1 MHNSHCTLLLLLLL
15 PLLAASRVIADPLPG
30 CTVLSLLSMC
40 WAYSEFGRDTQLHL
54 TRLALWEFQRVHHA
68 LPRLH
73 STEDATELLGLVRSI
88 LEQNKA
94 NPLLAVEL
102 DEAVVRNISL
112 YARTEL
118 SPLCALFGGVL
129 AQEITKQAG
138 KYTPITQWFHFDA
151 FELLSPAV
159 PADATPAATRYDNQI
174 AIFGRDFQQRL
185 GRQKTFLV
193 GCGALGC
200 EYMKSFAMMGVGCA
214 GGEITVTDD
223 DRIELSNLS
232 RQFLFR
238 RKHVG
243 LAKSISAGEAAIAMN
258 PALKSALK
266 TLETRVE
273 PKSENIFDDAFWDG
287 LDFVVNA
294 LDNQQARK
302 YTDGKTTLHLKP
314 LFESGT
320 LGTQGMPHAT
330 LVHTLRQTHSTETRY
345 RAGGPLIQ
353 VVCECAACCVLL
365 GSANSV
371 ICLPH
376 LTPSYSE
383 GAVAGEEQGIGP

>member
-1 MHNSHCTLLLLLLL
+1 M
-15 PLLAASRVIADPLPG
+15 
-30 CTVLSLLSMC
+30 
-40 WAYSEFGRDTQLHL
+40 
-54 TRLALWEFQRVHHA
+54 HHA

-73 STEDATELLGLVRSI
+73 SAEDASELLGLVRS
-88 LEQNKA
+88 LVEQNKA
-94 NPLLAVEL
+94 NPLLAVEV
-102 DEAVVRNISL
+102 DEIVVRNVSL

-151 FELLSPAV
+151 FELLSPTV
-159 PADATPAATRYDNQI
+159 PADAAPSNTRYDHQI
-174 AIFGRDFQQRL
+174 AVFGHAFQQRL
-185 GRQKTFLV
+185 GQQKTFLV

-200 EYMKSFAMMGVGCA
+200 EYLKSFAMMGVGCA
-214 GGEITVTDD
+214 GGEVTVTDD

-243 LAKSISAGEAAIAMN
+243 LAKSTSAGEAAVHMN

-273 PKSENIFDDAFWDG
+273 PKSENIFDDAFWNG

-294 LDNQQARK
+294 LDNQQARQ
-302 YTDGKTTLHLKP
+302 YTDGKCVLHLKP

-320 LGTQGMPHAT
+320 LGTQGTQYTHAASAHTPADKWSAHPHVWWV
-330 LVHTLRQTHSTETRY
+330 LV
-345 RAGGPLIQ
+345 
-353 VVCECAACCVLL
+353 CCVGVVSELCYL
-365 GSANSV
+365 FAS
-371 ICLPH
+371 PH
-376 LTPSYSE
+376 SL
-383 GAVAGEEQGIGP
+383 VQ

>member
-1 MHNSHCTLLLLLLL
+1 MLWLFAWLV
-15 PLLAASRVIADPLPG
+15 A
-30 CTVLSLLSMC
+30 
-40 WAYSEFGRDTQLHL
+40 EFGRDTQLHL

-73 STEDATELLGLVRSI
+73 SAEDANELLGLVRSI
-88 LEQNKA
+88 AEQNKS
-94 NPLLAVEL
+94 NPLLAVDV
-102 DEAVVRNISL
+102 DETVVRNVSL

-118 SPLCALFGGVL
+118 APLCALFGGVL

-151 FELLSPAV
+151 FELLSPTV
-159 PADATPAATRYDNQI
+159 PADAAPSNTRYDHQI
-174 AIFGRDFQQRL
+174 AVFGREFQQRL
-185 GRQKTFLV
+185 GQQRTFLV

-200 EYMKSFAMMGVGCA
+200 EYLKQFAMLGLGCA
-214 GGEITVTDD
+214 GGEVTVTDD

-243 LAKSISAGEAAIAMN
+243 LAKSISAGEAAIHMN
-258 PALKSALK
+258 PALKDSLK

-273 PKSENIFDDAFWDG
+273 PKSENVFDDAFWDG

-302 YTDGKTTLHLKP
+302 YTDGKSALQHNRMHEFSRPSHVCLELPRGHSLPLTVCYPGASCTSNRCLRAVHLEHKVD
-314 LFESGT
+314 T
-320 LGTQGMPHAT
+320 RHTHAYT
-330 LVHTLRQTHSTETRY
+330 HTHSMTIHTRETGR
-345 RAGGPLIQ
+345 Q
-353 VVCECAACCVLL
+353 
-365 GSANSV
+365 
-371 ICLPH
+371 
-376 LTPSYSE
+376 
-383 GAVAGEEQGIGP
+383 